1 MFVNE
6 RIINSLNIL
15 KSKNINSVNLKQVS
29 ASRTWLGIFHKWM
42 KLEYEEVTIKDI
54 L

>member
-15 KSKNINSVNLKQVS
+15 RSKNINSVNLKQVS
-29 ASRTWLGIFHKWM
+29 ASLKWLGIVHKWI
-42 KLEYEEVTIKDI
+42 KLEYEEVTIKNV